1 LGGVAGGAFASAEEA
16 VSACVRVRGTV
27 EPVPEWV
34 EPYAEAR
41 ERFRSLYPALESIK
55 EPVAG

>member
-1 LGGVAGGAFASAEEA
+1 
-16 VSACVRVRGTV
+16 V

-41 ERFRSLYPALESIK
+41 ERFRSLYPALESLK
-55 EPVAG
+55 EPVAPQA